1 MSEGNWVID
10 GDILKVTLP
19 EGILTPTSDLIFSI
33 EFGNVTSING
43 IHIRKPSLVLDQ
55 LKFSKYPLM
64 PEIWIIGGYDKQRT
78 KCSYSCHIIV
88 KSEHTDH
95 EILTSSTDFIDH
107 LIIDNTWFPIV
118 RGSLEEVRKI
128 LDKGLIRK
136 PGKISLKQFF
146 FLLGKPSDLINVRL
160 NPSSALKIS
169 GDVEDIEPFEDS
181 VPGFQ
186 GTLYPYQIIGY
197 NWLKSIAKEDL
208 GCILADEMGLGKT
221 IQIICLILSESSD
234 LYGPVLIVCPATVL
248 ENWRRELKRF
258 APGLSTMVHQGGSR
272 SGLYSDLLRYNVV
285 ITSYDIII
293 RDITLL
299 RMIKWNLVVADEAQ
313 SLKNPD
319 AMRTKKIKSLNR
331 RISIAVTG
339 TPVENALTDLWS
351 LFDFVIPGFLGTQQD
366 FEQRFQNIPR
376 CASDLEPLVSPII
389 LRRTVSEVAKDLPER
404 IDMPQA
410 LELSLEAARDYET
423 IRQSAYKEYGVSG
436 GLVSLQKLR
445 MFCTHPLV
453 LAHGTSDP
461 AIISPKYQRLTELL
475 EEIFMN
481 EEKVLIFTSF
491 SEMID
496 IFLKDLPTRIPGIYI
511 DYIDGRVD
519 ITKRQNIVDDFNLHD
534 GPGVLLLNPRAAGT
548 GLNLT
553 GANHVIHY
561 NPEWNPAIEDQAS
574 ARAYRRGQ
582 KKPVTIHRLFY
593 LGTVEEIICNRLDYK
608 RELQDE
614 AVVGT
619 TGGDEDMLTISRAL
633 EITPFHGEI

>member
-10 GDILKVTLP
+10 GNILKITLP

-43 IHIRKPSLVLDQ
+43 IPIRKPSLAFDQ

-78 KCSYSCHIIV
+78 NCSYSCHIIV

-95 EILTSSTDFIDH
+95 EILTSGTDFIDH

-118 RGSLEEVRKI
+118 RGSLEEIRKI
-128 LDKGLIRK
+128 LDNGLIRK

-160 NPSSALKIS
+160 NPSSELKIS
-169 GDVEDIEPFEDS
+169 GDVEKIEPFEDS

-186 GTLYPYQIIGY
+186 GALYPYQIIGY
-197 NWLKSIAKEDL
+197 NWLKLIAKEDL

-234 LYGPVLIVCPATVL
+234 HYGPVLIVCPATVL

-258 APGLSTMVHQGGSR
+258 APGLSTIVHQ
-272 SGLYSDLLRYNVV
+272 VV
-285 ITSYDIII
+285 S
-293 RDITLL
+293 
-299 RMIKWNLVVADEAQ
+299 DEAQ

-339 TPVENALTDLWS
+339 TPVENTLTDLWS
-351 LFDFVIPGFLGTQQD
+351 LFDFVIPGFLGTQQA
-366 FEQRFQNIPR
+366 FEQRFQNNPR

-404 IDMPQA
+404 IDTPQA
-410 LELSLEAARDYET
+410 LELSLESARDYET
-423 IRQSAYKEYGVSG
+423 IRQSVYKGYGVSA

-445 MFCTHPLV
+445 MFCTHPSLI
-453 LAHGTSDP
+453 AHGTSDP

-481 EEKVLIFTSF
+481 GDKVLIFTSF

-496 IFLKDLPTRIPGIYI
+496 LFLKDLPTRIPGIYI

-519 ITKRQNIVDDFNLHD
+519 VTKRQNKVDDFNIHD
-534 GPGVLLLNPRAAGT
+534 GPGVILLNPRAAGT

-619 TGGDEDMLTISRAL
+619 TGGDEELLTISRAL
-633 EITPFHGEI
+633 EITPFYGEI